1 MTDASLLGANFQ
13 LAEVL
18 PSQLGVPKLND
29 SSVVLAKQVSTYFPQ
44 TSQSQTIAA
53 GTSGSPF
60 IFKLS
65 NSRMY
70 ADLRSSR
77 LNFTAVMQPD
87 AGVVAFDDSAMSLI
101 NRIRVLVG
109 GVLVSDIQYANVVAS
124 LKHNLCYPMDNTV
137 DQLIAGYK
145 YNTTQLGEQTLA
157 GTPAG
162 LPGAANYNI
171 PVAGGN
177 ATASYQDPFSSAA
190 ARQRGG
196 IIVNTSCNDVNN
208 TVDVS
213 IPLRLISNFFNQKQF
228 FYLRNASI
236 QLEIYPEVPAQAL
249 AVISGAP
256 TAGGTAYAMNQMT
269 LRQDEYSVDSS
280 VVDMIDQVIASAG
293 LVVPYEDVTVL
304 TSSYNGTTQAV
315 PFTRSVSDL
324 TELLFTAQPTANF
337 NSLNAFSCSGFPTY
351 QLDQCQVQ
359 IGATLYPVTP
369 TTSDTERNYLLLQ
382 MANGD
387 PAAEYSTCMVPRK
400 CLAVYN
406 NAFAGGAYTA
416 DSQMCISAIGYPF
429 RKINTEGVFSISC
442 GTSTSLDS
450 GSIVVKF
457 IQGAAQA
464 TTAYC
469 ILKYVRLLTLASGR
483 VSVSA

>member
-1 MTDASLLGANFQ
+1 MADTSLLAANFQ
-13 LAEVL
+13 LSEVL

-44 TSQSQTIAA
+44 TNQSQTIAA

-77 LNFTAVMQPD
+77 LNFTAVLAPD

-109 GVLVSDIQYANVVAS
+109 GVLVSDLQYANIHAAM
-124 LKHNLCYPMDNTV
+124 KHNLCYPMDNTV

-157 GTPAG
+157 GTSAG
-162 LPGAANYNI
+162 LPAAANYNI
-171 PVAGGN
+171 PVVGGN
-177 ATASYQDPFSSAA
+177 ATASYQDAFSSAA

-208 TVDVS
+208 QVDVS
-213 IPLRLISNFFNQKQF
+213 IPLRLISPFFNQKQF

-249 AVISGAP
+249 ALISGAP
-256 TAGGTAYAMNQMT
+256 TAGGTSYSMNSMT
-269 LRQDEYSVDSS
+269 LRQDEYAVDSS
-280 VVDMIDQVIASAG
+280 VVDMIDQVVATAG
-293 LVVPYEDVTVL
+293 LVVPYEDVTTL
-304 TSSYNGTTQAV
+304 NASYNGTTQAV
-315 PFTRSVSDL
+315 PFTRAVSDL
-324 TELLFTAQPTANF
+324 VELLFVAQPTANF
-337 NSLNAFSCSGFPTY
+337 NTLGAFSVSGFPTY
-351 QLDQCQVQ
+351 QLDQCQIQ

-369 TTSDTERNYLLLQ
+369 TTSDSERNYLLLQ

-387 PAAEYSTCMVPRK
+387 PSAEYSTCMVPRK

-429 RKINTEGVFSISC
+429 RKINTEGVFTISA
-442 GTSTSLDS
+442 GVNTGLDA
-450 GSIVVKF
+450 GSIIVKF
-457 IQGAAQA
+457 IQQAAQA
-464 TTAYC
+464 TTAFC
-469 ILKYVRLLTLASGR
+469 LVKYVRLLTLASGR